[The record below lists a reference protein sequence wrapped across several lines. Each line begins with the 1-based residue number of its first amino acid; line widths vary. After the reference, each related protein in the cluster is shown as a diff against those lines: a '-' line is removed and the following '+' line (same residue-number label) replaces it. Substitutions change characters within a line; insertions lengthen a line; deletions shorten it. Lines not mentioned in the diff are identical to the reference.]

1 MRHTRASNGQLLPC
15 PAHLEFAISSFFV
28 LLEESRAAASIG
40 DKVLYFGD
48 FLFVHWSI
56 HSSFVIYSQTWQAGL
71 RTGWLA
77 LRPGWLG
84 LRTGWLGLRSGLLA
98 EPETWLARP

>member
-48 FLFVHWSI
+48 FPFVHWSI
-56 HSSFVIYSQTWQAGL
+56 HSSFVIYSQTWQAGPED
-71 RTGWLA
+71 WLA
-77 LRPGWLG
+77 G
-84 LRTGWLGLRSGLLA
+84 
-98 EPETWLARP
+98 PEAWLAGPEDRLAGWA